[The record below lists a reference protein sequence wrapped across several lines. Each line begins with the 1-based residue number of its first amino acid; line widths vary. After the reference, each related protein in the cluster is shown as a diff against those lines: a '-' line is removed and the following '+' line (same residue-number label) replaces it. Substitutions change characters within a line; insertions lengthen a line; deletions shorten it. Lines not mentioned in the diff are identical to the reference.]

1 MQAVDETSLLFEQFL
16 IDLCA
21 NETDSHGFQISLDT
35 PRSFNDVSS
44 KALFSD
50 QWRLVAGY
58 SLMFL
63 FCTMVLGRITHLQVL
78 NRFYKGKSMTSQ
90 VMKQEMVRSF

>member
-1 MQAVDETSLLFEQFL
+1 MNMQAVDETSLLFEQFL
-16 IDLCA
+16 IDLCG
-21 NETDSHGFQISLDT
+21 NETDSHGFQITLDT

-44 KALFSD
+44 EALFSD

-63 FCTMVLGRITHLQVL
+63 FCTMVLGRITHLQVS
-78 NRFYKGKSMTSQ
+78 NRAKLLFTL
-90 VMKQEMVRSF
+90 FLLF